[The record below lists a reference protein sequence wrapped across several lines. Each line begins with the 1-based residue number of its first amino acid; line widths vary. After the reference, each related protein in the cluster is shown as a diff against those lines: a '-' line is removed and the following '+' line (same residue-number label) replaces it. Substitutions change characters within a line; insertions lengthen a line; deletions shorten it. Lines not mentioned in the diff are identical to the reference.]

1 MYKIAVIGAG
11 QIGSR
16 HLQGLAK
23 LKFPVSIWVVDPS
36 AEALQVA
43 EERFKEMES
52 KDKDMHWVQN
62 VSEIKEPKIDLAIIA
77 TNSGE
82 RLQAL
87 RALTEHC
94 QVAHLVLEK
103 ILFQTVEDYAQAQEI
118 ISKNNIKAWV
128 NFPRLLNPYYRQLK
142 NKLGKPFNM
151 VVSGNAW
158 GLASN
163 SLHFISLFAFLA
175 DYSTIEL
182 EEFFT
187 VQVPAKRAG
196 YIEFFGTIKGQGANN
211 NHLQISCFNAEPL
224 IMTISLYSEQGYYQ
238 IDEAKPSPVR
248 YRGPDTNWQWQ
259 EQSFPIDYQSTLTT
273 GLAEQILQTG
283 NSDLATYEQ
292 ATALHLTYL
301 KMLLAHLQKKSP
313 DKIIKQC
320 PIT

>member
-23 LKFPVSIWVVDPS
+23 LKFPASIWVLDHSVES
-36 AEALQVA
+36 LQVA
-43 EERFKEMES
+43 TERFQEIPS
-52 KDKDMHWVQN
+52 QDKDIHWVQS
-62 VSEIKEPKIDLAIIA
+62 VADIKEPKIDLAIIA
-77 TNSGE
+77 TNSGD

-87 RALTEHC
+87 RELVGHC
-94 QVAHLVLEK
+94 QVTNLVLEK

-118 ISKNNIKAWV
+118 INKNKIKVWV
-128 NFPRLLNPYYRQLK
+128 NFPRLLNPYYRELK
-142 NKLGKPFNM
+142 NKLGRPFNM

-175 DYSTIEL
+175 DYEPLEL
-182 EEFFT
+182 AEFFT
-187 VQVPAKRAG
+187 AQVPAKRAG
-196 YIEFFGTIKGQGANN
+196 YTEFFGTIKGRDKNN
-211 NHLQISCFNAEPL
+211 NNLQISCFDAEPL
-224 IMTISLYSEQGYYQ
+224 IMTIAFYSDKGYYQ
-238 IDEAKPSPVR
+238 IDEAKPSLVR
-248 YRGPDTNWQWQ
+248 YRGPDTGWQWQ
-259 EQSFPIDYQSTLTT
+259 EQGFSIDYQSTLTT
-273 GLAEQILQTG
+273 GLAKQILQTG

-292 ATALHLTYL
+292 AAALHLVYL
-301 KMLLAHLQKKSP
+301 KMLLAHLQKNSP